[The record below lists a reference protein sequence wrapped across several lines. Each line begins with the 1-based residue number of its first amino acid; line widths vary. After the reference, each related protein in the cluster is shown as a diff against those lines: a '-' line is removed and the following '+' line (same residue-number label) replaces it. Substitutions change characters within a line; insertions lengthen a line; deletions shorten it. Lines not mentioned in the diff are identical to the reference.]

1 MVRVFPTGD
10 VRVAVN
16 GRTWT
21 YNPLSMT
28 LAPGENPPEPP
39 RKLRKFVWMLSL
51 PYWVQFPTKL
61 TCPKYYRI
69 PNVNIQLSFQ
79 FYHFQQDFMC
89 LLWFSLC
96 VLSLFIA
103 GPVLDSLFHGFS
115 IWRITLAT
123 RACGVHIFWWKISFP
138 LSVDTPVSSN
148 GIFCIELALKPE
160 NLL

>member
-1 MVRVFPTGD
+1 M
-10 VRVAVN
+10 
-16 GRTWT
+16 
-21 YNPLSMT
+21 
-28 LAPGENPPEPP
+28 
-39 RKLRKFVWMLSL
+39 
-51 PYWVQFPTKL
+51 QFPTKL

-138 LSVDTPVSSN
+138 LSVDTPVSSS